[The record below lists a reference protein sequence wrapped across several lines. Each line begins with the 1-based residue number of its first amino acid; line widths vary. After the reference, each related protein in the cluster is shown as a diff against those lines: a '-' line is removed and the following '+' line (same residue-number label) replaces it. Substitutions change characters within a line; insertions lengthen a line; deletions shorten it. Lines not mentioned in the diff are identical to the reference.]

1 MCAHQILHSE
11 QRVTRRARTA
21 IRAFGFRVHIMSPQ
35 SRFHAEVRDAPARHQ
50 KKSRT
55 WESELQKLRKGAGDR
70 RSPIRSPTCCRRTS
84 IAGTCHPG
92 SGRWHWPRS
101 RRRRRTKA
109 AWENLPRFWKIS
121 REAIARRCARPFTR
135 LAPSSAPPRRSP
147 IACWPALSHSTPP
160 TKQALVSI
168 AFQLQARGLTQRE
181 IAEQF
186 GVEHTTVGRWLVQS
200 ATGAECTNDADP
212 LPDKAT
218 LDRIAKAIKDNAKG
232 EVRSAAT

>member
-1 MCAHQILHSE
+1 M
-11 QRVTRRARTA
+11 
-21 IRAFGFRVHIMSPQ
+21 
-35 SRFHAEVRDAPARHQ
+35 PA
-50 KKSRT
+50 
-55 WESELQKLRKGAGDR
+55 
-70 RSPIRSPTCCRRTS
+70 
-84 IAGTCHPG
+84 
-92 SGRWHWPRS
+92 
-101 RRRRRTKA
+101 
-109 AWENLPRFWKIS
+109 
-121 REAIARRCARPFTR
+121 
-135 LAPSSAPPRRSP
+135 
-147 IACWPALSHSTPP
+147 